1 MCVNRLLWCN
11 YYMLTFC
18 LWNILY
24 DMDSEHVHN
33 NILEVAYWLDNIL
46 VI

>member
-11 YYMLTFC
+11 YYIQTCC

-33 NILEVAYWLDNIL
+33 ILAVTYWLDYIL